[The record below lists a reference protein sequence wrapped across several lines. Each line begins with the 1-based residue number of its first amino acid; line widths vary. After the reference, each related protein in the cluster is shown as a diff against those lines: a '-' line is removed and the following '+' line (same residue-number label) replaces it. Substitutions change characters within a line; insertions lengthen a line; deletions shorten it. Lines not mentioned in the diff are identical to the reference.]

1 MDFKLD
7 KVWLKRC
14 IYVILTFTA
23 CFIVYLVL
31 SNFSNIFTGIWSGIS
46 YIFSMISPIILG
58 GVIAY
63 FLFRPMSWLENQLMH
78 HINYFGKHQRFSRLM
93 ATLVVYLLSVLVIV
107 SFFRIA
113 VPSIINSVM
122 SLINSI
128 PEYGKVISEALTNNS
143 SQLGILFQNINF
155 DYTNLQEVATKSL
168 WSLFGDSGKDS
179 ISNISS
185 FVTAFA
191 KSTTTIT
198 ISIIGMFFS
207 GFYILLDKEKLV
219 KQFDRLNHVVL
230 SEKYYAKIKNF
241 LHIVDN
247 IFYKYFAGKILT
259 SALIGLF
266 AYLGLLVID
275 PEYAPLLGLIV
286 GVTNVIPYF
295 GPVLGGISGFL
306 LTIFISP
313 VQAIWVTLWIVIVQQ
328 FDGNVLSPAV
338 LGRIVELSP
347 FWVLVSVLIGGT
359 LFGPFGMF
367 IAIPF
372 FGVIRVL
379 INQGLER
386 AEKKEALKRDKEN
399 KKDVSLSEN
408 MEEDNGKCI

>member
-14 IYVILTFTA
+14 IYVIITFTA

-46 YIFSMISPIILG
+46 YIFSMVSPIILG

-63 FLFRPMSWLENQLMH
+63 FLFRPMSWLENQLMQR
-78 HINYFGKHQRFSRLM
+78 ITYFKTHQRLARLI
-93 ATLVVYLLSVLVIV
+93 ATLLVYLVTVLVIV
-107 SFFRIA
+107 GFFRIA
-113 VPSIINSVM
+113 VPSIIDSVIN
-122 SLINSI
+122 LINAI
-128 PEYGKVISEALTNNS
+128 PEYGQAINEALNNNQ
-143 SQLGILFQNINF
+143 SQLGILFQSFDF
-155 DYTNLQEVATKSL
+155 DYTNIQDVATQSL
-168 WSLFGDSGKDS
+168 MSLFGDSGKDS
-179 ISNISS
+179 IANISS

-198 ISIIGMFFS
+198 IAIIGMFFS
-207 GFYILLDKEKLV
+207 GFYILLDKEKLL
-219 KQFDRLNHVVL
+219 KQFDRLNRVVL
-230 SEKYYAKIKNF
+230 SEKIYMKIKNF
-241 LHIVDN
+241 LHTVDS

-259 SALIGLF
+259 STLIGIL
-266 AYLGLLVID
+266 AYLGLLLID
-275 PEYAPLLGLIV
+275 AEYAPLLGLIV
-286 GVTNVIPYF
+286 GITNVIPYF

-306 LTIFISP
+306 LTIFINP

-347 FWVLVSVLIGGT
+347 FWVLVSVLVGGT

-379 INQGLER
+379 INDGLER
-386 AEKKEALKRDKEN
+386 AEKKEALKRIEEDQEN
-399 KKDVSLSEN
+399 ENRSEN